1 MLYIYINKINARL
14 NPPWRYN
21 NYKMKKGDIMNL
33 SDIFKKAYNT
43 KKYDMDTLSGINS
56 IPVPAK
62 NYNNGDFTKDCIYYL
77 LQRKATEHKKNGKMD
92 LAIACLRKSNEL
104 SDYEPK
110 PLLTQ
115 KDYFRLVK
123 YLEYAGLKE
132 EADAEEKRIYARHP
146 EFLDKRILNIMGIR
160 EAIKKNLEYKNDLVL
175 VNTSTTCPICC
186 LYNNKIYSIS
196 GVAKKYPKLPK
207 EISEE
212 GGFCPICYLK
222 LLSHFEEI

>member
-1 MLYIYINKINARL
+1 MSLFN
-14 NPPWRYN
+14 
-21 NYKMKKGDIMNL
+21 
-33 SDIFKKAYNT
+33 IFRKTHKT
-43 KKYDMDTLSGINS
+43 QKYDMETLSGINS
-56 IPVPAK
+56 IPVPAR
-62 NYNNGDFTKDCIYYL
+62 NYNSGDFTQDCIYYL

-110 PLLTQ
+110 PLLLQ

-132 EADAEEKRIYARHP
+132 EADAEEKRIYDRHP
-146 EFLDKRILNIMGIR
+146 EFLDRRISNIIGIK
-160 EAIKKNLEYKNDLVL
+160 ESIKKNLEHKNDLVL
-175 VNTSTTCPICC
+175 VNTSTTCPICS

-212 GGFCPICYLK
+212 GGFCPNCYLG
-222 LLSHFEEI
+222 LLSHFEGINTPQK